1 MKQDITGMKKKMGQK
16 LTDHEKLI
24 VETHSMMKVMEQD
37 FAAMRDH
44 IQTQTI
50 NINEYVPVDSS
61 RGLARLFFVSLKKRW
76 CTKLTLFHLENNI
89 CKTFTDWW
97 TETRSDGCFD
107 KVPSGGLQLSK
118 HWQARDNFHKVHVYG
133 QLPLNLLLQAGGGP
147 E

>member
-1 MKQDITGMKKKMGQK
+1 MGQK

-61 RGLARLFFVSLKKRW
+61 RGLARLFFVSLKKR
-76 CTKLTLFHLENNI
+76 
-89 CKTFTDWW
+89 
-97 TETRSDGCFD
+97 
-107 KVPSGGLQLSK
+107 
-118 HWQARDNFHKVHVYG
+118 
-133 QLPLNLLLQAGGGP
+133 
-147 E
+147 